1 MTIITT
7 SPYYLL
13 FWKHSTTNYAF
24 FPKETFSNCTLSLI
38 FRLFDKSLVYLLPVT
53 LLTVCWNIPKFF
65 ELYTCYLPSNLNMT
79 TTNITD
85 ITDDEDLKTENF
97 PEVCKYELRD
107 DFNYCRDYLL
117 IANFIVMAL
126 IPFLLL
132 IIVNTFTFRII
143 RISTRNNKRT
153 SKRERRDQGIARMF
167 VFIVFVFF
175 FCNTPRII
183 LNIFEV
189 KLLKIIFR

>member
-1 MTIITT
+1 MKI
-7 SPYYLL
+7 L
-13 FWKHSTTNYAF
+13 
-24 FPKETFSNCTLSLI
+24 
-38 FRLFDKSLVYLLPVT
+38 
-53 LLTVCWNIPKFF
+53 
-65 ELYTCYLPSNLNMT
+65 NLN
-79 TTNITD
+79 
-85 ITDDEDLKTENF
+85 TEQF

-189 KLLKIIFR
+189 ELLKIIFRYISIYSTGCSDGYSGRPVSSLA

>member
-1 MTIITT
+1 M
-7 SPYYLL
+7 P
-13 FWKHSTTNYAF
+13 
-24 FPKETFSNCTLSLI
+24 
-38 FRLFDKSLVYLLPVT
+38 R
-53 LLTVCWNIPKFF
+53 NI
-65 ELYTCYLPSNLNMT
+65 T
-79 TTNITD
+79 TTNTNITNT
-85 ITDDEDLKTENF
+85 TDDEDLKTEEF

-132 IIVNTFTFRII
+132 IFINTLTFRII
-143 RISTRNNKRT
+143 RISTRNNNRT

-167 VFIVFVFF
+167 VVIVLVFF

-183 LNIFEV
+183 LNIYEV
-189 KLLKIIFR
+189 KLLRIFFRYLSIYSIGGSDGYSERPVPRLA

>member
-1 MTIITT
+1 M
-7 SPYYLL
+7 
-13 FWKHSTTNYAF
+13 
-24 FPKETFSNCTLSLI
+24 
-38 FRLFDKSLVYLLPVT
+38 FDKSLMCLLPVT
-53 LLTVCWNIPKFF
+53 ILTVCWNIPKFF
-65 ELYTCYLPSNLNMT
+65 ELYTCYLPE
-79 TTNITD
+79 NIT
-85 ITDDEDLKTENF
+85 IHINNTDTTHNQTEHV

-132 IIVNTFTFRII
+132 IIINTLTFRII

-153 SKRERRDQGIARMF
+153 SKREQRDQGIARMF
-167 VFIVFVFF
+167 VFIVLVFF

-189 KLLKIIFR
+189 CLLRSFSKYQNLYSTGGADGYPERPVPSMAQLVRQKFSVNDFYTFGVS